1 MLGPPNAATAG
12 LARWRCG
19 DQAVLRPDGDC
30 WSDLSYC
37 CDGRQL
43 QRRAAGFAS
52 DSLDVR
58 ESEEFLL
65 GTYVSHDGIDANTG
79 TITQTASVA
88 ERENCD
94 RNTNLAEEI
103 SCSG

>member
-30 WSDLSYC
+30 WSDLSYYEPP
-37 CDGRQL
+37 
-43 QRRAAGFAS
+43 GFAS

-58 ESEEFLL
+58 ESDEFLL

-79 TITQTASVA
+79 TITPAASAA